1 MLNLVILSL
10 MKSTENFLW
19 ITRGVK
25 KRMER
30 VVNEF
35 RAIYEKYST
44 KNEDYCLVF
53 VGIVGITELLLN
65 ALEQIMDEERES
77 GELYYPMQL
86 ENISFCHKPNK
97 SLDFWKNWKTI
108 HSLSVFLRKLASQK
122 LGVGVKKYGKS
133 CLTISTQLNTLQMY
147 KRRIREKSRKSY
159 F

>member
-53 VGIVGITELLLN
+53 VGIAGITELLLN
-65 ALEQIMDEERES
+65 ALEQIMDEEREWGIVLPDAAGKHFILS
-77 GELYYPMQL
+77 QAEQVARLLEELEDYPLPECVSEKACVSEAWGRCQKIWEKL
-86 ENISFCHKPNK
+86 SHHFH
-97 SLDFWKNWKTI
+97 TI
-108 HSLSVFLRKLASQK
+108 EHIADV
-122 LGVGVKKYGKS
+122 
-133 CLTISTQLNTLQMY
+133 
-147 KRRIREKSRKSY
+147 
-159 F
+159 

>member
-53 VGIVGITELLLN
+53 VGIAGITELLLN
-65 ALEQIMDEERES
+65 ALEQIMDEERV
-77 GELYYPMQL
+77 G
-86 ENISFCHKPNK
+86 NCTTRCR
-97 SLDFWKNWKTI
+97 KTF
-108 HSLSVFLRKLASQK
+108 HFV
-122 LGVGVKKYGKS
+122 
-133 CLTISTQLNTLQMY
+133 T
-147 KRRIREKSRKSY
+147 SRTSR
-159 F
+159 